1 MVKLGFYVVE
11 KCYKNRVYKHELVL
25 LRFPKELHEILRC
38 LRDKQLEI
46 KVTREENT
54 THITL
59 IDKQEK

>member
-11 KCYKNRVYKHELVL
+11 KCYKNRVYKHELVF

-38 LRDKQLEI
+38 LRDKQLEM
-46 KVTREENT
+46 KVIREGKT
-54 THITL
+54 THIML